1 MVDKRVNVS
10 HFMCHMR
17 TATIRQIRHDF
28 TTVLNWVEEG
38 EEVEISKR
46 GKIVALITAPPK
58 RKAVRPKPRPD
69 FAARLKRIYGDK
81 ALSGNIIVEERNSR
95 PY

>member
-1 MVDKRVNVS
+1 MK
-10 HFMCHMR
+10 

-28 TTVLNWVEEG
+28 STVLHWVEDG
-38 EEVEISKR
+38 EQVKVSKR
-46 GKIVALITAPPK
+46 GKIVAVITPPPAP
-58 RKAVRPKPRPD
+58 KAVRPKKRPD

-81 ALSGNIIVEERNSR
+81 ALSGNIIVEERDSR

>member
-1 MVDKRVNVS
+1 MK
-10 HFMCHMR
+10 

-28 TTVLNWVEEG
+28 STVLDWIEDGEQVE
-38 EEVEISKR
+38 VSKR
-46 GKIVALITAPPK
+46 GKIVALITPPPPPK
-58 RKAVRPKPRPD
+58 PKRPKKRPD

-81 ALSGNIIVEERNSR
+81 VLTGNIVVEERNSR